1 MTGERQMM
9 KQAITDIDNSDI
21 IIAEASDKGIGIGIG
36 IEVSYAKA
44 KNKPIIYALQ
54 KIAEHSTTVSGI
66 SDFQIIY
73 ENQADLRKQHTDTL
87 AKF

>member
-21 IIAEASDKGIGIGIG
+21 IIAEASDKGIGIGI
-36 IEVSYAKA
+36 EVSYAKV
-44 KNKPIIYALQ
+44 KNKPIIYARQ
-54 KIAEHSTTVSGI
+54 KNSEHSTTVSGI